1 MRCFWPYIDQRSVDL
16 AAAMALNSRPL
27 LPSMLD
33 LTNLVPYFGKASPE
47 TLFHINSFGTRLYN
61 FTGSPLCDQAAS
73 VLWGLRSLSE
83 LVAAFKAG
91 RDIPETASA
100 SDIQFS
106 DRVEVL
112 ERLVHRLWFI
122 ENPATPRHVLFQTFG
137 WTCLIHIYT
146 KFRELPLELG
156 MNNMLARKVKVA
168 LETCGELNVL
178 LATFPDLFL
187 WEMFICGR
195 AASDRDK
202 PFLAQQATK
211 ILMVRKLE
219 DAKDILAASDEF
231 LWPER
236 GTEAPVVTAGPA
248 HVSRE
253 VIEISD
259 T

>member
-1 MRCFWPYIDQRSVDL
+1 MASI
-16 AAAMALNSRPL
+16 ALNSKPL
-27 LPSMLD
+27 LPSILD

-47 TLFHINSFGTRLYN
+47 TLFFINSFATRLYN
-61 FTGSPLCDQAAS
+61 FTGSPLCDQATS

-83 LVAAFKAG
+83 LVATFKEG

-122 ENPATPRHVLFQTFG
+122 ENSTNPQHVLFQTFG

-156 MNNMLARKVKVA
+156 MNKMLARKVKVV

-202 PFLAQQATK
+202 PFLTQQATK

-219 DAKDILAASDEF
+219 DAKDILAASDKF
-231 LWPER
+231 IWPER
-236 GTEAPVVTAGPA
+236 GTEAPFVAVGSA

-253 VIEISD
+253 VIEITD
-259 T
+259 D